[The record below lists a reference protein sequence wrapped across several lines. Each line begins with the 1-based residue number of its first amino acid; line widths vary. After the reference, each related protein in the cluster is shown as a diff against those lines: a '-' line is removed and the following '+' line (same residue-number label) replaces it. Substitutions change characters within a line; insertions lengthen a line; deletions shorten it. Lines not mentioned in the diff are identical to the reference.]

1 MTYATEDFVRRAVAS
16 LLRGEY
22 AGKFVCS
29 PCLITLTHQHMHRG
43 WRKSEIERSMGEVF
57 KSPGALTCM
66 PTLSCAVCAKTRPC
80 LGDLRR

>member
-1 MTYATEDFVRRAVAS
+1 MTHPTEDFVRRAVAS

-22 AGKFVCS
+22 AGKVVCS
-29 PCLITLTHQHMHRG
+29 PCLITLTHQQMDRG

-66 PTLSCAVCAKTRPC
+66 LALPCAICAKTRPC
-80 LGDLRR
+80 LGDHRR